1 MKYLL
6 LVLLLS
12 PFFTNAQTESGFIG
26 RIFTGNFNEEHV
38 RVEEVDTDTVI
49 KKNKKSD
56 TIKVIMLCID
66 TTLKKRT
73 YTQYHTLD
81 GTQIEHEHF
90 PEFSEEIYYDERCFW
105 KYGYRVNDKYFT
117 IKKEL
122 MQKNVLVIISFD
134 LL

>member
-6 LVLLLS
+6 LVLLFS
-12 PFFTNAQTESGFIG
+12 PFFTKAQTESGFIG
-26 RIFTGNFNEEHV
+26 RIFTGNFNEDHIK
-38 RVEEVDTDTVI
+38 VEEIDYETII

-66 TTLKKRT
+66 TTLNRRT

-105 KYGYRVNDKYFT
+105 KYGYRINDKYFT
-117 IKKEL
+117 VKKEL
-122 MQKNVLVIISFD
+122 MQKNVLVIISSD

>member
-6 LVLLLS
+6 LSLLLS
-12 PFFTNAQTESGFIG
+12 PFFTKAQTESGFIG
-26 RIFTGNFNEEHV
+26 RIFIGNFNEDCIK
-38 RVEEVDTDTVI
+38 VEEIDSENVV
-49 KKNKKSD
+49 KKIKKSD

-66 TTLKKRT
+66 TTLNKRI

-122 MQKNVLVIISFD
+122 MQKNVLVIISSD

>member
-66 TTLKKRT
+66 TTFKKIT

-81 GTQIEHEHF
+81 GTKIEHEHF

-122 MQKNVLVIISFD
+122 MQKNVLVIISSD

>member
-6 LVLLLS
+6 LILLLS
-12 PFFTNAQTESGFIG
+12 PFFTKAQTESGFIA
-26 RIFTGNFNEEHV
+26 RIFTGNLKEYHIK
-38 RVEEVDTDTVI
+38 VEEIDYGNVV

-66 TTLKKRT
+66 TSLNKRN